1 MSRLNGRPIPY
12 ITIGATTCIGQMQLF
27 TFHGGT
33 SGSGWERS
41 SARITQKAVADPK
54 RSSRK
59 LDSWPASGHSA
70 QAHHASTTDDMPR
83 LPPLLLV
90 EVLTPHR
97 VKPSYRT
104 RLLLGLDVPAS
115 AFTAGSGCGL
125 QSFDRIECLTT
136 QPLVIA
142 KSAQRHKVFGVSKLP

>member
-1 MSRLNGRPIPY
+1 M
-12 ITIGATTCIGQMQLF
+12 
-27 TFHGGT
+27 
-33 SGSGWERS
+33 
-41 SARITQKAVADPK
+41 
-54 RSSRK
+54 
-59 LDSWPASGHSA
+59 
-70 QAHHASTTDDMPR
+70 DDMPR

-90 EVLTPHR
+90 EVLRPHR

-104 RLLLGLDVPAS
+104 RLLLDLDVPAS

-142 KSAQRHKVFGVSKLP
+142 MSAQRHKVFGVSKLP

>member
-1 MSRLNGRPIPY
+1 
-12 ITIGATTCIGQMQLF
+12 
-27 TFHGGT
+27 
-33 SGSGWERS
+33 
-41 SARITQKAVADPK
+41 
-54 RSSRK
+54 
-59 LDSWPASGHSA
+59 
-70 QAHHASTTDDMPR
+70 MPR

-142 KSAQRHKVFGVSKLP
+142 KSAQRHKVFGVSKLPWYRPLGGSTSIEDTLRRLWKLSLALRSDGNWLTNSCTNLVVDGQGNAFSDLK